1 MHGSFRLE
9 ETVPVPPGTSP
20 FHVRGV
26 IYASIID
33 SVKTRPTRDHSAHDV
48 KRVLRR
54 DSLLVFEEHEVDV
67 EMGLNHHELTP

>member
-1 MHGSFRLE
+1 
-9 ETVPVPPGTSP
+9 
-20 FHVRGV
+20 VRGV

-67 EMGLNHHELTP
+67 EMGLNRHELTP